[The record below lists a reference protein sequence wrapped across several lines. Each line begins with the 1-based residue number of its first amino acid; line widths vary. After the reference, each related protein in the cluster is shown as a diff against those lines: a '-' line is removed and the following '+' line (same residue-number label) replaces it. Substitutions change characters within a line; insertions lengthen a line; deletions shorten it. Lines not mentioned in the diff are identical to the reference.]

1 MSRLLQRYKTEIH
14 PALAKQLGIKNPMA
28 VPRLS
33 KVVISMGVGQAAKE
47 KKVLES
53 AMADMTRI
61 AGQKGEIRRARKSV
75 SNFKLREG
83 QEIGCRVTLRGKRMF
98 EFVDRLINVAI
109 PRMRDFRGLPTKSF
123 DGRGNYSMGVS
134 DQTIFPEIDITRVT
148 QNQGMNITFVTTS
161 EDDGRAREL
170 LSMIGMPFR
179 RT

>member
-1 MSRLLQRYKTEIH
+1 
-14 PALAKQLGIKNPMA
+14 

-33 KVVISMGVGQAAKE
+33 KVVISMGVGQATKE

-53 AMADMTRI
+53 AMADMTII